1 MMQKIVGFSNATL
14 EQNMNRK
21 KKNTQR
27 RTPVKLQVKWY
38 SERKMMVQLGPL
50 QWRDKVFD
58 WDECCLQLCRLL
70 HSAPRQLI
78 TSSIGLYFL
87 VFGAAARLC
96 DQTAFDIFI
105 CFFAVTSTAMA
116 TLCRE
121 IPKVCVFC
129 THLIKSCC
137 RALGLILWA
146 KLFLCTKEIWW
157 SSDPKGGG
165 PPLSLGRGSWQRE
178 GINQSLGGARDDWW
192 QRYLAG
198 SCISRYKSRG
208 KMNGRD
214 GWLEGMLGGRQEH
227 QGRRKEIHSSLRVCW
242 GGEFSAVTSGIHV
255 Y

>member
-1 MMQKIVGFSNATL
+1 MPPLSKIWI
-14 EQNMNRK
+14 EK
-21 KKNTQR
+21 KKTTQG

-178 GINQSLGGARDDWW
+178 GINQSLGG
-192 QRYLAG
+192 G
-198 SCISRYKSRG
+198 T
-208 KMNGRD
+208 
-214 GWLEGMLGGRQEH
+214 GWLVTEILGWKLHQPLQKPWEDEWERWMARRNAGRETRTPREKKGNPLQFK
-227 QGRRKEIHSSLRVCW
+227 GVLRR
-242 GGEFSAVTSGIHV
+242 GILSCH
-255 Y
+255 

>member
-1 MMQKIVGFSNATL
+1 M
-14 EQNMNRK
+14 
-21 KKNTQR
+21 
-27 RTPVKLQVKWY
+27 
-38 SERKMMVQLGPL
+38 
-50 QWRDKVFD
+50 
-58 WDECCLQLCRLL
+58 
-70 HSAPRQLI
+70 
-78 TSSIGLYFL
+78 
-87 VFGAAARLC
+87 
-96 DQTAFDIFI
+96 
-105 CFFAVTSTAMA
+105 STAMA

>member
-1 MMQKIVGFSNATL
+1 
-14 EQNMNRK
+14 
-21 KKNTQR
+21 
-27 RTPVKLQVKWY
+27 
-38 SERKMMVQLGPL
+38 MVQLGPL
-50 QWRDKVFD
+50 QRRDKVSD

-105 CFFAVTSTAMA
+105 CFFTVASIAVA

-165 PPLSLGRGSWQRE
+165 PPLSLGRGSWQWE
-178 GINQSLGGARDDWW
+178 GINRSLGGGHGTIGDRDT
-192 QRYLAG
+192 
-198 SCISRYKSRG
+198 
-208 KMNGRD
+208 
-214 GWLEGMLGGRQEH
+214 WLE
-227 QGRRKEIHSSLRVCW
+227 VA
-242 GGEFSAVTSGIHV
+242 SAVTKAVGRWRGEMDG
-255 Y
+255 